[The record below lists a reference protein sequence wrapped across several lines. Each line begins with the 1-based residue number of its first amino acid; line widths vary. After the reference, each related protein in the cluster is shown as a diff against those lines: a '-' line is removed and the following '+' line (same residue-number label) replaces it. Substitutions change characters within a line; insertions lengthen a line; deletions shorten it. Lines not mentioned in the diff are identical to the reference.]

1 MHKLVFTVLL
11 QFFVIDLFT
20 EMQDPVIKSD
30 YSMQSVTTIIKKIS
44 LL

>member
-11 QFFVIDLFT
+11 QFFVIDLFK

>member
-1 MHKLVFTVLL
+1 MYKLVFTVLL
-11 QFFVIDLFT
+11 QFFVIDLFK

-30 YSMQSVTTIIKKIS
+30 YSTQSVTTIIKKIS